1 MQEDTMKVLA
11 NARIFDGRSMLPGV
25 HDVTLDGKRIAS
37 VNPHAGVAADAVDL
51 RGMTLMPGLISCH
64 LHPDFFKF
72 EIGSGDRPDKDLPP
86 GVLMA
91 IGLRTCRVL
100 LEATFPA
107 LVGAACGPDTHA
119 HPKQT

>member
-25 HDVTLDGKRIAS
+25 HDVTLDGKRIAL

-64 LHPDFFKF
+64 LPPDFLTF
-72 EIGSGDRPDKDLPP
+72 ELGSGDRPVKDLPP
-86 GVLMA
+86 GVILA
-91 IGLRTCRVL
+91 IGVPTFRVL
-100 LEATFPA
+100 LERGLPGSS
-107 LVGAACGPDTHA
+107 GAPSP
-119 HPKQT
+119 HPTPPT